1 MLVSNSAVYGAAPRT
16 IELKIESDTGIKPE
30 PGTGQLI
37 LDALMAL
44 QPVAEDWLKTLEML
58 PEHSSSWR
66 AASGRLRHFALHPSN
81 IAGISGRLKKAVLGA
96 MGRQMRN
103 MPMQNSV
110 ADTAA
115 RAAINLLAYYRKHG
129 INAVPLLVL
138 YDSIVTRNFVRDRF
152 QAAELHERFMTTEN
166 CWKHHGRIWNYPAEH
181 EFVTHW
187 SESLAPDKTKDGWQ
201 DTPKGKMYLLLQDK
215 RFVGG

>member
-1 MLVSNSAVYGAAPRT
+1 MAPPRVCRVYDIINAGPRHRFTCSGVLVSNSAVYGAAPRT

-81 IAGISGRLKKAVLGA
+81 IAGISGRLKKA
-96 MGRQMRN
+96 
-103 MPMQNSV
+103 
-110 ADTAA
+110 
-115 RAAINLLAYYRKHG
+115 
-129 INAVPLLVL
+129 
-138 YDSIVTRNFVRDRF
+138 
-152 QAAELHERFMTTEN
+152 
-166 CWKHHGRIWNYPAEH
+166 
-181 EFVTHW
+181 
-187 SESLAPDKTKDGWQ
+187 
-201 DTPKGKMYLLLQDK
+201 
-215 RFVGG
+215 